1 MSITKDSGELKPS
14 LLSSVP
20 LVAGIEKVIVRI
32 VQAVIGVLLALMV
45 AVVFSNVVARYLLN
59 SALAWS
65 EEISR
70 FMLIWLAFLGAVIAY
85 IKGEHL
91 GLDVMVKIL
100 PPKGAALLQFLAN
113 CLVLYA
119 VFVIFTGGLDLTMN
133 SLSSGWTSPAANVSY
148 GLVYSIV
155 PVSLILFFYFS
166 VVKLIDSLIL
176 LLASLKGG
184 NKC

>member
-1 MSITKDSGELKPS
+1 MSITKDSGELEVY
-14 LLSSVP
+14 LLSSVHF
-20 LVAGIEKVIVRI
+20 VSVIEKYIVKI
-32 VQAVIGVLLALMV
+32 VQVVIGVLLALMV
-45 AVVFSNVVARYLLN
+45 VVVFSNVVARYVLS

-91 GLDVMVKIL
+91 GLDIMVKIL
-100 PPKGAALLQFLAN
+100 PEKGAALLQFLAN

-119 VFVIFTGGLDLTMN
+119 VYMIFTGGLDLTLN
-133 SLSSGWTSPAANVSY
+133 SLGSGWTSPAANVSY

-155 PVSLILFFYFS
+155 PVSLILFLYFS
-166 VVKLIDSLIL
+166 VIKLIDSLIY
-176 LLASLKGG
+176 LLACLRRGK
-184 NKC
+184 